1 MKPEDFITS
10 GVFYEP
16 NCQYIM
22 FKSPEGIE
30 RTLLELRGW
39 GAIQNLFKIGDGK
52 IDLESAA
59 RFQDELGHY
68 VANLINTGIKALS
81 SGNPYKGVS
90 VDDVRRAIL
99 SSAKA
104 TQNDD
109 SLTIERIFEKEAIAI
124 IELLNNPKPEEPVGR
139 FKMPTDNELFDIA
152 VIFKELPCSAK
163 EVSDMINYT
172 KFILNRILQYGDLNK
187 PTSKEIVKASHD
199 K

>member
-1 MKPEDFITS
+1 MKPENFITS
-10 GVFYEP
+10 EVFYEP
-16 NCQYIM
+16 NCQYLM

-52 IDLESAA
+52 VDLESAV

-81 SGNPYKGVS
+81 SENPYKGVS

-104 TQNDD
+104 TQNDN
-109 SLTIERIFEKEAIAI
+109 SITIERIFEKEAMAI

-152 VIFKELPCSAK
+152 VIFKELPTSAK
-163 EVSDMINYT
+163 EVSDMMNYT

-187 PTSKEIVKASHD
+187 PTSKEIIKANHD